1 MRESTLKTDNI
12 QQREEDA
19 SPAQIIEKIENEC
32 RNCTVLTP
40 LTCATKCETWR
51 IKKEF
56 RKLYKIMNN
65 SNYMIN
71 LLNALKNKR
80 RIQILEILSK
90 QKISLAR
97 IRQELKFK
105 GYNHSQKTIEQEYIT
120 PLVNVGLVEQQN
132 GKYYATIFGSEI
144 NELIKNFEEISQ
156 IFPAHSECYEET
168 IISILRRPKTYEEL
182 KQFIPS
188 KSVARVLQRLSAA
201 KLIQKPEERDYVYYF
216 RTKRDPTKLKLS
228 PTEEKVYGNIPS
240 EGIPA
245 GKLADRTGI
254 SLRRTYK
261 YLKRLRRKKLVFT
274 RKKPKT
280 YALTSEGFRIAIGLS
295 KIRKLVAGFLAATAL
310 LVKDEKLLEKLMPDT
325 KKGKRKR
332 KETEA
337 IPLLVI
343 L

>member
-1 MRESTLKTDNI
+1 MGESTLKIDNT
-12 QQREEDA
+12 QQTKEDA
-19 SPAQIIEKIENEC
+19 SPAQLIEKIENEC

-65 SNYMIN
+65 PNYMIN

-144 NELIKNFEEISQ
+144 NKLIKNFEEISQ

-168 IISILRRPKTYEEL
+168 IISILMGRPKTYEEL

-201 KLIQKPEERDYVYYF
+201 KLIKTPEERDYVYYF

-245 GKLADRTGI
+245 GTLADRTGI

-261 YLKRLRRKKLVFT
+261 YLRRLRRKKLVFT

-280 YALTSEGFRIAIGLS
+280 YALTSEGFRTAIGLS
-295 KIRKLVAGFLAATAL
+295 KIRKLVADFLAATAL

-325 KKGKRKR
+325 KRQRKR
-332 KETEA
+332 KKKR
-337 IPLLVI
+337 LL
-343 L
+343 